1 MNLCK
6 SVGVF
11 LCPTDFTDLHRFFM
25 PWARGFCPFGAYSLK
40 AQSGSDLFLQFLDF
54 FQRKLGGCFQNS
66 GKHIKSLLGKCVRCN
81 SGMLEGIEP
90 VEIFHQFLFLAA
102 IQFNNITRGKL
113 FGVIFNRFVY
123 ISGFYAI
130 QFSNISVKDDLRI
143 PDDNDFTFCFY
154 NIFLMSHNFFF
165 IAFLMQR
172 YDFSS

>member
-1 MNLCK
+1 
-6 SVGVF
+6 
-11 LCPTDFTDLHRFFM
+11 
-25 PWARGFCPFGAYSLK
+25 
-40 AQSGSDLFLQFLDF
+40 
-54 FQRKLGGCFQNS
+54 
-66 GKHIKSLLGKCVRCN
+66 
-81 SGMLEGIEP
+81 MLEGIEP

-123 ISGFYAI
+123 ISGFYSI

-165 IAFLMQR
+165 IAFLLQS